1 MDSPVTLGMLKALT
15 TALGGTPEVNAISRH
30 ETQRA
35 VLPAPPETP
44 KELSRLRD
52 ALSFMS
58 PDVERGE
65 GRIFYE
71 GQICSGYWLGVVW
84 AIAGL
89 GWDSGE
95 EIAREWS
102 RPSERYSDEGFDEA
116 WSSFDKN
123 HRTPT
128 GIGSVFKLAQLKGW
142 SDSPFSVVEG
152 YSREDDQLETK
163 AGQTDE
169 GSNSP
174 LAAMEKFSVTG
185 SSRQLKEKMLA
196 DAFVMQDIAILGQW
210 TTLYAAP
217 NTGKTLL
224 SLWLLREQIVAGVI
238 DANKVFYVNAD
249 DNYRGM
255 VTKVEI
261 AEEFGMKMLV
271 PNLNDFDVRE
281 IRHLMRDFA
290 QTGEAQGVV
299 IVLDTL
305 KKFTDL
311 MDKSAST
318 AFGTVARGFV
328 SAGGTL
334 ITLAHTNKHP
344 DAEGRGIYSGT
355 SDIVDDCDCTYIID
369 QISVAESPFSSIQT
383 VEFTNKKCR
392 GDVATTLGF
401 NFEKKTGGE
410 YLSLLDSVTRISAGE
425 IDDANRSAAIRDGLE
440 EDDEII
446 AAVCSAISTGIT
458 TKAKI
463 VKAVTESTAE
473 TNNRVKRVLERRTGE
488 NYAKGHR
495 WQCRQGDHN
504 AQVYSVLPPLS
515 ISI

>member
-1 MDSPVTLGMLKALT
+1 MSAKVTKTMLEKLNESLEKDNSKLPPLNATNSSNENYDEVGRLQGALIKLS
-15 TALGGTPEVNAISRH
+15 ADVPRGKGFIFDQQQEV
-30 ETQRA
+30 
-35 VLPAPPETP
+35 
-44 KELSRLRD
+44 D
-52 ALSFMS
+52 
-58 PDVERGE
+58 D
-65 GRIFYE
+65 
-71 GQICSGYWLGVVW
+71 YWLGVVW

-102 RPSERYSDEGFDEA
+102 RPSARYNDEGFDEA

-128 GIGSVFKLAQLKGW
+128 GIGSVFKLAKLRGW
-142 SDSPFSVVEG
+142 SDSPFSVMEG
-152 YSREDDQLETK
+152 YSREDDQLKTK

-169 GSNSP
+169 GSKSP

-185 SSRQLKEKMLA
+185 SSQQLKEKMLA
-196 DAFVMQDIAILGQW
+196 DAFVMQNIAILGRW

-224 SLWLLREQIVAGVI
+224 TLWLLREQILAGVI

-249 DNYRGM
+249 DNYNGM

-261 AEEFGMKMLV
+261 AEEFGMEMLV
-271 PNLNDFDVRE
+271 PNLNDFTVGE
-281 IRHLMRDFA
+281 IQNLMRDLA
-290 QTGEAQGVV
+290 GTGEAQGVV

-344 DAEGRGIYSGT
+344 DAKGRGIHSGT

-369 QISVAESPFSSIQT
+369 QISVAESPFSSIRT

-401 NFEKKTGGE
+401 SFEKKTGAE
-410 YLSLLDSVTRISAGE
+410 YLSLLDSVKRISSGE

-440 EDDEII
+440 KDGRSLLRY
-446 AAVCSAISTGIT
+446 VQQS
-458 TKAKI
+458 
-463 VKAVTESTAE
+463 VPESLQ
-473 TNNRVKRVLERRTGE
+473 RPR
-488 NYAKGHR
+488 
-495 WQCRQGDHN
+495 
-504 AQVYSVLPPLS
+504 S
-515 ISI
+515 